1 MKMKKDHT
9 ILGVKIDNLSRSD
22 ILKRISFFLDE
33 KKFHQIATINPEFLL
48 EAQKNLCFRIILN
61 NCALNVVD
69 GFGIGCAFL
78 RYGSRLKSRIAGADL
93 MMEILKM
100 ANERGLGVFLAVNK
114 DGLSRFEEVRSAIL
128 KIYPK
133 LVIKG
138 ANFEKKVVC
147 CMLYSTCPVLLCNF
161 GAPYQE
167 VFLDSQK
174 DARIQL
180 AMGVGGSF
188 DFLTGK
194 IKRAPAWMRQ
204 IGLEWLWRIFQAQ
217 QWKYK
222 KDRLKRIWKAI
233 IVFPIKI
240 ILCNEK

>member
-1 MKMKKDHT
+1 MKNGHT
-9 ILGVKIDNLSRSD
+9 ILGVKIDNLNKAD
-22 ILKRISFFLDE
+22 ILKKISIFLDE

-48 EAQKNLCFRIILN
+48 EAQENLCFRVILN
-61 NCALNVVD
+61 KCALNVAD

-78 RYGSRLKSRIAGADL
+78 RYGSYLKTRIAGVDL
-93 MMEILKM
+93 MMEILRM

-114 DGLSRFEEVRSAIL
+114 DGLSKFEEIRSAII
-128 KIYPK
+128 KIYPD

-147 CMLYSTCPVLLCNF
+147 CMLYGTCPILLCNF

-194 IKRAPAWMRQ
+194 IKRAPVCMRQ

-222 KDRLKRIWKAI
+222 KERLKRIWKAVV
-233 IVFPIKI
+233 VFPIKI